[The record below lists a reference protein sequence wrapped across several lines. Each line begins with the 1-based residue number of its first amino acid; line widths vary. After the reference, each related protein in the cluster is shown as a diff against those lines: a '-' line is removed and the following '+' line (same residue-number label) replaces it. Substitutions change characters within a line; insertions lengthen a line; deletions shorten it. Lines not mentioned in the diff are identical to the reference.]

1 MTKEAGL
8 AIRKNCGYSHHQWD
22 HGAKAQETVLLRLM
36 CQIVPMLL
44 LWNHINGSTAWERK
58 GGKHS
63 S

>member
-1 MTKEAGL
+1 MAKEAGL
-8 AIRKNCGYSHHQWD
+8 AIRKSCGHSHHQC
-22 HGAKAQETVLLRLM
+22 KAQETVLLRLM

-44 LWNHINGSTAWERK
+44 LWNHIKGSIAWERK